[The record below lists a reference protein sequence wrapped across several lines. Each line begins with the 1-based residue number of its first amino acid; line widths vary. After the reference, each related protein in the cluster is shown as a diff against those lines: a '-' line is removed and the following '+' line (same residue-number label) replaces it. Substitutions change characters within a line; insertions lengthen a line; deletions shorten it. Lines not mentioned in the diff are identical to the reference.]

1 MNRDNV
7 TAYNTLTYEARDDG
21 IGIITLN
28 RPETLNAISW
38 EMVEE
43 LHACLGELEQ
53 AVNTRVVILTG
64 AGRGFCS
71 GTDLKSGRRDDGAPD
86 VPRIVREGSR
96 SQRRLGDAVL
106 RMRKIPQPIIGA
118 INGVAAGGGFSFSMA
133 CDVRV
138 AANSARFICSFIN
151 VGLSAGDV
159 GSSYFLPRLIGM
171 SRAAELLYSGRELG
185 AAEAERIGY
194 ISRAVPDGEVLDA
207 ALEIARTLLG
217 KSPFGLRM
225 TKEILNQ
232 SLDAPGLEPALYL
245 ENRSQ
250 TLATLTGDF
259 QVAMAAFKEKRPPVF
274 PPEE

>member
-1 MNRDNV
+1 MSD
-7 TAYNTLTYEARDDG
+7 YNTLTYEARGDG
-21 IGIITLN
+21 IGVITLN
-28 RPETLNAISW
+28 RPECLNAISW

-43 LHACLGELEQ
+43 LHACLTELEQ

-71 GTDLKSGRRDDGAPD
+71 GTDLKGGRSGGGPPD
-86 VPRIVREGSR
+86 VPKIVREGSR
-96 SQRRLGDAVL
+96 SQRRIGDVVL
-106 RMRKIPQPIIGA
+106 HMRKIPQPIIGA

-133 CDVRV
+133 CDIRI

-151 VGLSAGDV
+151 VGLSSGDV

-171 SRAAELLYSGRELG
+171 SRAAELLYTGREMG

-194 ISRAVPDGEVLDA
+194 ISKAVPDGAVFDA
-207 ALEIARTLLG
+207 ALDIAKVLLG

-232 SLDAPGLEPALYL
+232 SIDSPGLEASLYL

-259 QVAMAAFKEKRPPVF
+259 QVAMAAFKDKRPPVF
-274 PPEE
+274 PPEI